1 MLSLI
6 LSMYESICRND
17 LHGFKWFTRVLKTP
31 RWMKSVL
38 ASKSIEKTY
47 KQTTSSAKLYWQ
59 DHLGERMR
67 LSGHCTACAA
77 HFHLIFSMQLK
88 KWQASIR
95 LGNLPY
101 FKWCR
106 FTFILQRL
114 HQKKKLEGHWPQLHG
129 LKKKEK
135 RNQTAK
141 RCVLHAKMFLKL
153 AEHLHF
159 WLDRN
164 YACSICIFTTTL
176 WLSIK
181 HAVWRVLLRVKA
193 TPWLCTCCPP
203 NCTSRWEILKWTQPT
218 AFL

>member
-1 MLSLI
+1 MI
-6 LSMYESICRND
+6 
-17 LHGFKWFTRVLKTP
+17 
-31 RWMKSVL
+31 
-38 ASKSIEKTY
+38 
-47 KQTTSSAKLYWQ
+47 
-59 DHLGERMR
+59 LGERMQ

-77 HFHLIFSMQLK
+77 HFHLIFQWNWK

-101 FKWCR
+101 FKWCH

-114 HQKKKLEGHWPQLHG
+114 HQKKKLEEHWAQLHG
-129 LKKKEK
+129 LKKKK
-135 RNQTAK
+135 NQRAK

-164 YACSICIFTTTL
+164 YARSICIFTTTL
-176 WLSIK
+176 WRSIK

-193 TPWLCTCCPP
+193 TPWLCTRAHQTALLVGKFWNGP
-203 NCTSRWEILKWTQPT
+203 NPLRFFNHKL
-218 AFL
+218 AA